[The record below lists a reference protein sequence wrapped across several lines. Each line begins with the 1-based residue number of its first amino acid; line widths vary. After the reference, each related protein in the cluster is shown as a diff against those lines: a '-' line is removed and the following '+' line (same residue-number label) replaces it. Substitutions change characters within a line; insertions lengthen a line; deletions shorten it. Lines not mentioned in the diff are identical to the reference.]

1 MLFSHG
7 AVADFLNA
15 NFECAWESVRP
26 VPRVEID
33 FGNGRRLS
41 RTLNGN
47 VATYFCSPGGR
58 VFDIVPGLAEPEDY
72 LERAQRAADLHRQLG
87 ARWDV
92 PGAGVSVAHY
102 HGRMRDLESTPPGP
116 GSASEIR
123 LRLIPDFSK
132 SSVEV
137 VLKRAL
143 APWPP
148 HGTARV
154 DLVKGRVEN
163 PLKASLRE
171 DAEYNRT
178 HRDPKV
184 HDLLAD
190 RPLATPAE
198 VTATVYRD
206 ILGVDLEDPY
216 LGLAPYVLGGEI
228 GRH

>member
-7 AVADFLNA
+7 NVADFLNV

-33 FGNGRRLS
+33 FGNGRKLS

-47 VATYFCSPGGR
+47 VVTYFCSPGGR
-58 VFDIVPGLAEPEDY
+58 VFDILPGLAGPEEY
-72 LERAQRAADLHRQLG
+72 MERARRAADLHRQVG
-87 ARWDV
+87 ARWDM
-92 PGAGVSVAHY
+92 PGAGISVATY
-102 HGRMRDLESTPPGP
+102 HGQMRTLDSSLAGP
-116 GSASEIR
+116 GSSFEIR

-132 SSVEV
+132 SSVEI
-137 VLKRAL
+137 VLKKAL
-143 APWPP
+143 APGSP
-148 HGTARV
+148 HGPARV
-154 DLVKGRVEN
+154 DLTKGRVED

-171 DAEYNRT
+171 DMEYNRT

-190 RPLATPAE
+190 RPLAAP
-198 VTATVYRD
+198 VYRD
-206 ILGVDLEDPY
+206 ILGVNLADPY